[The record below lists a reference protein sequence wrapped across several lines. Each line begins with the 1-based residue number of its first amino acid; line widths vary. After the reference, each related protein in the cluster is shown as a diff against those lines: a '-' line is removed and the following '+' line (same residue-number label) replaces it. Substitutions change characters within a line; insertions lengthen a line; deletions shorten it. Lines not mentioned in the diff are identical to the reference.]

1 MSKRER
7 ILAIIIG
14 GLVAL
19 FLLDMFLV
27 QPTRAYFDD
36 VSTRIERADEQ
47 LTAAQLLVDNRA
59 LIAERWDA
67 YEKAGVGDSE
77 SALRIKVQQGLTTA
91 ARQTRF
97 NLATLNSGRTSPGE
111 SFNEVQFIASG
122 NGSIAAVVNFLTQ
135 VHSSEFPLR
144 IESLEITSRSEKD
157 DNLTLRLTLSTI
169 NDRPTGDTS
178 AGRAGGTR

>member
-7 ILAIIIG
+7 ILAIVVG

-27 QPTRAYFDD
+27 TPTRAYFDD
-36 VSTRIERADEQ
+36 VSTQIERADEQ
-47 LTAAQLLVDNRA
+47 LTAAQLLVDNGA
-59 LIAERWDA
+59 LIAERWDG

-91 ARQTRF
+91 ARQARF
-97 NLATLNSGRTSPGE
+97 NLATLNSGRTVPGE
-111 SFNEVQFIASG
+111 VFNEVQFIASG
-122 NGSIAAVVNFLTQ
+122 SGSIAAVVDFMSR
-135 VHSSEFPLR
+135 VHGSEFPLR

-157 DNLTLRLTLSTI
+157 DNLTMRLTLSTI
-169 NDRPTGDTS
+169 NDRPVDTSS